1 MKSRKKSEEVKPSA
15 LACEGQR
22 RREVALEIGLDGP
35 NGPPELH
42 ASVPISR
49 SSST

>member
-1 MKSRKKSEEVKPSA
+1 MKIRKRSEEVKPWHVK
-15 LACEGQR
+15 GQR